1 MQSKA
6 GPIGVIGAA
15 AMVFLA
21 VPGLSTIADAAE
33 PQDKAALQVANGTPA
48 AEAKAVTP
56 EEEAARKAALAL
68 AEEPFDP
75 EHPYV
80 ITPEGLV
87 DKRTQFGYKRY
98 HMVCH
103 VCHGP
108 AGKGSAFAPALIESL
123 KVLTY
128 EDFVM
133 TVSNGRAKL
142 SPSQTVVMPSF
153 ATDPNVMKFLDDIY
167 AYLKA
172 RSEGK
177 LGEGRP
183 FRVGEKRFTD

>member
-15 AMVFLA
+15 ALVFLA
-21 VPGLSTIADAAE
+21 APGLVATTNGAE
-33 PQDKAALQVANGTPA
+33 PQRKTAMQVANGA

-128 EDFVM
+128 EDFIT
-133 TVSNGRAKL
+133 TVANGRAKL

-153 ATDPNVMKFLDDIY
+153 ATDPNVMNYLDEIY

-172 RSEGK
+172 RSDGK

>member
-15 AMVFLA
+15 ALVFLA
-21 VPGLSTIADAAE
+21 APGLSTIAHAAE
-33 PQDKAALQVANGTPA
+33 PQGKTALQVANGAPA
-48 AEAKAVTP
+48 AETKAP
-56 EEEAARKAALAL
+56 ALDEDAARKAALAI

-80 ITPEGLV
+80 VTPEGLV
-87 DKRTQFGYKRY
+87 DKRTQMGYKRY

-108 AGKGSAFAPALIESL
+108 AGKGSSFAPALINSL
-123 KVLTY
+123 KVLSY
-128 EDFVM
+128 EDFIT

-142 SPSQTVVMPSF
+142 SASQTVVMPSF
-153 ATDPNVMKFLDDIY
+153 ATDPNVMNYLDEIY

-172 RSEGK
+172 RSDGK

-183 FRVGEKRFTD
+183 FRVGEKRFFN